1 MLFSDEKKWNL
12 CNMLIYNGLY
22 GSLPCFFSSK
32 KIMEKGIKALFA
44 LFALSC
50 TAFVFLW
57 LLPIALA

>member
-1 MLFSDEKKWNL
+1 
-12 CNMLIYNGLY
+12 MLIYNGLY
-22 GSLPCFFSSK
+22 GALPCFFSSK